1 MKVKLEDLVPGRVYR
16 DVDGDE
22 GLWDGERFQ
31 MKDGYPHYV
40 SAEGPYASAGWVD
53 VTPERPG
60 DGTPEPPGDG
70 TPEPPGDGIP
80 TPILRRLFCAE
91 FDFADSRLDEEG
103 YLDEMVHDLKSEEAT
118 NINDDGLRAQLL
130 YLLGLE

>member
-70 TPEPPGDGIP
+70 IP
-80 TPILRRLFCAE
+80 TPFLRRTFCAE
-91 FDFADSRLDEEG
+91 FVFAYSRLDEEA